1 MKKVI
6 DGIRNVLKDIL
17 DQAWTLLGMA
27 VAWLVLEGS
36 ARDVTG
42 NLILITLAIWI
53 LTYRVRNPKE
63 QYNNIM
69 KVKPLISILIVA
81 ATLSLSGCGWSGY
94 YRYPC
99 QDPVNWNAEECK
111 PPICTANGWCS
122 PDLLGFD
129 PNAPV
134 ETTAPT
140 DTTDT
145 TVVDPTTVE
154 TGDQTNG

>member
-63 QYNNIM
+63 
-69 KVKPLISILIVA
+69 
-81 ATLSLSGCGWSGY
+81 
-94 YRYPC
+94 
-99 QDPVNWNAEECK
+99 
-111 PPICTANGWCS
+111 
-122 PDLLGFD
+122 
-129 PNAPV
+129 
-134 ETTAPT
+134 
-140 DTTDT
+140 
-145 TVVDPTTVE
+145 
-154 TGDQTNG
+154 